1 MGAFERHEYQERLL
15 SVAETNPLY
24 SCYHIEKD
32 LLGMQEGRKGREGG
46 KEGRTEGRKD
56 GRREGREGKGREG
69 TGTGTE
75 RKGKGQQ
82 RITSVQVIPTMTF
95 QSDKFSGRC

>member
-46 KEGRTEGRKD
+46 KEGRTEGRTD
-56 GRREGREGKGREG
+56 GGKGGKGREGKGQEQEQ
-69 TGTGTE
+69 E
-75 RKGKGQQ
+75 RKGKERDNNELLQ
-82 RITSVQVIPTMTF
+82 F
-95 QSDKFSGRC
+95 K